1 MVYSMAEAVRVI
13 FDKYP
18 VGHEFYGTELKADV
32 VRICPK
38 ARYMYHESLLRRL
51 RESRRPQF
59 VCLDVQRSFYRKVG
73 EYKVK

>member
-1 MVYSMAEAVRVI
+1 MRTNYSMAEAVRIV

-18 VGHEFYGTELKADV
+18 VGHEFHGTELKADV

-51 RESRRPQF
+51 RESRRAQF
-59 VCLDVQRSFYRKVG
+59 VCLNVQRSFYKKVS
-73 EYKVK
+73 EYK